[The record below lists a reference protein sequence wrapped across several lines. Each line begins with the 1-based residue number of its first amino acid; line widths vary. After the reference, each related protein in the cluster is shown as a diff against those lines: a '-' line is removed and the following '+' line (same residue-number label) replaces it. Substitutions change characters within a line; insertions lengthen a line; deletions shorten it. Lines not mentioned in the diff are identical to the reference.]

1 MSKALGTSQE
11 RSVRQQGA
19 RHESAQSYSGQKLDW
34 RRKISN
40 HVAYGL
46 LFYTGLHIFLTMK
59 ELKTGNGSL
68 LPYMALVVLVAAIIP
83 AARWFEMRWRE
94 LSDAQAA
101 NPALSPDFRREVVL
115 MWAIALGLPAALTFG
130 FKAVASLF

>member
-1 MSKALGTSQE
+1 MNKALESTREHGI
-11 RSVRQQGA
+11 QQREA
-19 RHESAQSYSGQKLDW
+19 HAANWQKLDW

-46 LFYTGLHIFLTMK
+46 LVYTGVHIFLTMK
-59 ELKTGNGSL
+59 ALKVGSGSL

-83 AARWFEMRWRE
+83 ACRWFEKRWSDI
-94 LSDAQAA
+94 SDAEASD
-101 NPALSPDFRREVVL
+101 PALAPVFRREVILFWVT
-115 MWAIALGLPAALTFG
+115 AIGLPVALTFG

>member
-1 MSKALGTSQE
+1 MNEALEGTRKHGVEQREAYAASW
-11 RSVRQQGA
+11 
-19 RHESAQSYSGQKLDW
+19 QKLDW

-46 LFYTGLHIFLTMK
+46 LAYTGVHIFLTMK
-59 ELKTGNGSL
+59 ELKVGSGSL

-83 AARWFEMRWRE
+83 ACRWFEKRWSG
-94 LSDAQAA
+94 LSEAEAA
-101 NPALSPDFRREVVL
+101 DPAFAPAFRREVILLWVT
-115 MWAIALGLPAALTFG
+115 AIGLPVALTFG

>member
-1 MSKALGTSQE
+1 MHAHAG
-11 RSVRQQGA
+11 
-19 RHESAQSYSGQKLDW
+19 YKLDW

-46 LFYTGLHIFLTMK
+46 LAYTGLHIFLTMK
-59 ELKTGNGSL
+59 ELKTGSGSL

-94 LSDAQAA
+94 LSDAEASD
-101 NPALSPDFRREVVL
+101 PALAPAFRREVTL
-115 MWAIALGLPAALTFG
+115 LWLTAIGLPAALTFG
-130 FKAVASLF
+130 FMAVASLF

>member
-1 MSKALGTSQE
+1 MNKALDRSQE
-11 RSVRQQGA
+11 RNARQS
-19 RHESAQSYSGQKLDW
+19 RAQDAALAHGEQKLDW

-46 LFYTGLHIFLTMK
+46 LVYTGLHIFLTMK
-59 ELKTGNGSL
+59 ELGSGSGSL

-83 AARWFEMRWRE
+83 ACRWFEKRWSD
-94 LSDAQAA
+94 LSDAEAGD
-101 NPALSPDFRREVVL
+101 PALAPVFRREVVL
-115 MWAIALGLPAALTFG
+115 LWLTAIGLPAALTFG